1 MKISNRWVI
10 PLAVAV
16 LTFSIGGAAFAMSGS
31 SSTDT
36 TASGTVATAADT
48 SSAAA
53 TQDSTNTTAASTT
66 DKDWGKHGNNG
77 ETALTGDT
85 LAQVQAAALAA
96 AGSGSTLI
104 SATNETDNSDSSIKY
119 EAFVK
124 QSDGTAVK
132 MYLDASF
139 KVVSTENA
147 QQGGKHHGGADS
159 DGAPNS
165 ATGTSSSTGSI

>member
-1 MKISNRWVI
+1 MKISNKWVI

-16 LTFSIGGAAFAMSGS
+16 LTLSIGGAAFAMSGS

-36 TASGTVATAADT
+36 TALGTVTTAADT
-48 SSAAA
+48 SLTGA
-53 TQDSTNTTAASTT
+53 TQDTTNTTAAAPT
-66 DKDWGKHGNNG
+66 DRGPGGRGNG

-104 SATNETDNSDSSIKY
+104 RASNETDNSDSTIKY

-124 QSDGTAVK
+124 KSDGTSVK

-147 QQGGKHHGGADS
+147 PQGGMHRGGADS
-159 DGAPNS
+159 PGAPNS
-165 ATGTSSSTGSI
+165 AASASSSTSSN

>member
-1 MKISNRWVI
+1 MKISSKWVI

-16 LTFSIGGAAFAMSGS
+16 LTLSIGGAAFAMSGS

-36 TASGTVATAADT
+36 TASATV
-48 SSAAA
+48 
-53 TQDSTNTTAASTT
+53 TTAAGTSSTGAAQDTTNPTVAAPT
-66 DKDWGKHGNNG
+66 DKGSGRQGNG

-85 LAQVQAAALAA
+85 LTQVQAAALAA
-96 AGSGSTLI
+96 AGSGSTFV

-124 QSDGTAVK
+124 KSDGTTVK

-147 QQGGKHHGGADS
+147 PQGGMHRGGADS
-159 DGAPNS
+159 PGAPNS
-165 ATGTSSSTGSI
+165 AASASSSTSSN